1 MKQSKRSKDMIRST
15 LVLLAVSL
23 SVGFNTDI
31 QANETNPIVNPI
43 DPTKKIFPEV
53 DNDQSTQITQ
63 ELPQSDIIENSDQT
77 AETPTHVA
85 PDSDLMKSY
94 LPKITE
100 SKKKKHTD
108 QITSPIALTT
118 YHFDI
123 DGAGGGAP
131 PAESATGEMMAA
143 LSGSLLFGR

>member
-1 MKQSKRSKDMIRST
+1 MKQSKRDKDMIRST
-15 LVLLAVSL
+15 LILLAVSL

-53 DNDQSTQITQ
+53 DNDQPTQITQ
-63 ELPQSDIIENSDQT
+63 ELPQSGIIENSDQT
-77 AETPTHVA
+77 TETPTYVG
-85 PDSDLMKSY
+85 PVSDLMKSY
-94 LPKITE
+94 IPKITE

-108 QITSPIALTT
+108 QIASPIVLTT

-123 DGAGGGAP
+123 DGSGGGAP
-131 PAESATGEMMAA
+131 PTESATGEMMAA
-143 LSGSLLFGR
+143 LSGLLLFGR